1 MKGYIIMN
9 PKKFESLGIAEIHSW
24 IYARDIYRPNRNKT
38 EPEAEACMRAHL
50 EAGLKQVAFSV
61 GRSTVLYHSKDPRIT
76 RHMEIADF
84 SNARSED
91 VEIYKE
97 LEKDCFFTTAIN
109 YAHKND
115 MIIYAHLCMNRHYS
129 KDALGGTLTSKLARQ
144 EELQEI
150 NKDGSRDTTRLCY
163 AFDDFREERLAIIRE
178 TALLG
183 ADGICLDFVR
193 QPPMLRYHPALTEP
207 YKEKTGKNP
216 KDINVEMEPDSFLDW
231 CKYRADVLTDF
242 MRSVKKLLLELELQ
256 TGRRIPL
263 LARITDDGLTAN
275 MIAGIDIETWCR
287 EKIIDILVT
296 HPLQWIHG
304 FWIHDVSPYVDI
316 GRLTGVKVFG
326 GVNTYP
332 VHKGFQFNPVCIA
345 LRIKE
350 QYDAGVAGISMY
362 ETNDTVL
369 HSDLTPIL
377 KSIHCYDD
385 IASLLAD
392 KKWRDRWPVN
402 GLNANCGM
410 DNHSGSVREVL
421 LGL

>member
-1 MKGYIIMN
+1 MN

-24 IYARDIYRPNRNKT
+24 IYTRDIYRPDRDRN

-61 GRSTVLYHSKDPRIT
+61 GRSTVKYQTSDPQIT
-76 RHMEIADF
+76 QFMELADF
-84 SNARSED
+84 SSVRPEEI
-91 VEIYKE
+91 EIYNE
-97 LEKDCFFTTAIN
+97 LKKNCIFTTAVN

-115 MIIYAHLCMNRHYS
+115 MTIYAFLCMNRHYN
-129 KDALGGTLTSKLARQ
+129 KDTYGGAHTSRLARR

-150 NKDGSRDTTRLCY
+150 NKDGSRDTSRLCY
-163 AFDDFREERLAIIRE
+163 AIDDVRKERLAIIKE
-178 TALLG
+178 TALIG
-183 ADGICLDFVR
+183 ADGIFLDFVR

-207 YKEKTGKNP
+207 YKEMTGKDP
-216 KDINVEMEPDSFLDW
+216 KEINVETEPDSFLDW
-231 CKYRADVLTDF
+231 CRYRADVLTDF

-287 EKIIDILVT
+287 ERIIDTLIT

-316 GRLTGVKVFG
+316 GRRTGVKVFG

-345 LRIKE
+345 QRIKE
-350 QYDAGVAGISMY
+350 QYDAGVAGISLY

-369 HSDLTPIL
+369 HSDLDTIL
-377 KSIHCYDD
+377 KSIYCYDD
-385 IASLLAD
+385 IVSLLAD

-410 DNHSGSVREVL
+410 DNHSGSPSEIL